1 MASSS
6 LPSAPQIERRDELLR
21 RFVEASLRARI
32 VSIVNRAESERELG
46 DVITAELCEAFE
58 AEIAFIVTASEDGAR
73 DLVGAY
79 GLQPRE
85 RLALLDDE
93 LCSGLLAAADPE
105 LHRGDGLLG
114 LGIRNLVVV
123 PFGSGMGGVGVA
135 RLYDERFDEAE
146 VALLEALAESTRQAL
161 ERIRLADERDRL
173 YREADERGRAARV
186 LGSVADGVFLVDST
200 GIIQLWNRA
209 AETITRLPA
218 EEVLGR
224 SAKDAIPG
232 WEAFAKLI
240 VVASAPAES
249 GGRATTVPVEIDG
262 RELWLSIAGVGF
274 DDGTVYAFR
283 DLTEERHL
291 EQLKTD
297 FIATVSHELRTPIA
311 AVSGAA
317 KTLERRD
324 VLLSEESRRDLLAI
338 VSQQSDR
345 LVAIVNDILLASQV
359 DDQRLSFTT
368 ERVDVAEL
376 ARRAIAA
383 ARTHAPKGVTLEV
396 VAPPALPAAAAD
408 ADKLAQVLANLV
420 GNAVKY
426 SPEGGKIQLGLE
438 RRQQDLCVTVRD
450 EGLGIAEPEL
460 DRIFEKFYRVDPHM
474 TRGVSGS
481 GLGLYICRELIR
493 RMGGSIWVESEV
505 GKGSTFFVLLP
516 LAPSDPTP

>member
-1 MASSS
+1 MTSSAVVCS
-6 LPSAPQIERRDELLR
+6 QPPTPS
-21 RFVEASLRARI
+21 
-32 VSIVNRAESERELG
+32 SIAGTS
-46 DVITAELCEAFE
+46 
-58 AEIAFIVTASEDGAR
+58 
-73 DLVGAY
+73 
-79 GLQPRE
+79 
-85 RLALLDDE
+85 
-93 LCSGLLAAADPE
+93 
-105 LHRGDGLLG
+105 LLG

-146 VALLEALAESTRQAL
+146 VALLEALAESTRHAL
-161 ERIRLADERDRL
+161 ERIRLAEERDRL

-345 LVAIVNDILLASQV
+345 LVVIVNDILLASQV
-359 DDQRLSFTT
+359 DDQRLTFTT

-396 VAPPALPAAAAD
+396 AAPPALPAAAAD

-426 SPEGGKIQLGLE
+426 SPEGGKIRAWPRAAPAGPLRNRARRGPRHRRTRARPNLRKVLSRRPAHDPRRE
-438 RRQQDLCVTVRD
+438 RQRPRPLHLPGAHPTHGREHLRSNRRSARD
-450 EGLGIAEPEL
+450 
-460 DRIFEKFYRVDPHM
+460 RRSSSSSRWH
-474 TRGVSGS
+474 R
-481 GLGLYICRELIR
+481 RIR
-493 RMGGSIWVESEV
+493 RPDKGRGEIARGS
-505 GKGSTFFVLLP
+505 
-516 LAPSDPTP
+516 

>member
-6 LPSAPQIERRDELLR
+6 LPSAPQTERPDELLR

-32 VSIVNRAESERELG
+32 VSIANRAASERELG

-58 AEIAFIVTASEDGAR
+58 AEIAFIVTANEDGAR

-79 GLQPRE
+79 GLQPGE

-93 LCSGLLAAADPE
+93 LCTGSLAAAEPA
-105 LHRGDGLLG
+105 LHRGHDLLG

-123 PFGSGMGGVGVA
+123 PFSSGMGGVGVA

-146 VALLEALAESTRQAL
+146 VALLEALGESTRHAL
-161 ERIRLADERDRL
+161 ERIRLAEERDRL
-173 YREADERGRAARV
+173 FREADERGRAARV

-200 GIIQLWNRA
+200 GVIQLWNRA

-224 SAKDAIPG
+224 PAKDAIPG
-232 WEAFAKLI
+232 WEAFARLI
-240 VVASAPAES
+240 VVANAPAES
-249 GGRATTVPVEIDG
+249 GGRATTIPVEIDG

-324 VLLSEESRRDLLAI
+324 VLLSEDARRDLLAI
-338 VSQQSDR
+338 ISQQSDR

-359 DDQRLSFTT
+359 DDQRLTFAT

-376 ARRAIAA
+376 ARRAVAA
-383 ARTHAPKGVTLEV
+383 ARTHAPNGVTLEV
-396 VAPPALPAAAAD
+396 VAPPALPAATAD

-426 SPEGGKIQLGLE
+426 SPEGGKIRLGLE
-438 RRQQDLCVTVRD
+438 RRQQDLCITVRD
-450 EGLGIAEPEL
+450 EGLGIAAPEL

-516 LAPSDPTP
+516 LAPSDPTS